1 MSDYLVTGGAG
12 FIGGAL
18 VERLVRDGHDV
29 CVLDNFSRG
38 IPDRLSDVDGE
49 IELVEADVREE
60 NQLREACLEAES
72 ILHLAAVNGTENFY
86 EKPDQVL
93 EVGLKGTLNVMDL
106 AIEGRCEQFLFAS
119 SSEVYHE
126 PDHVPTDET
135 ESLRIPDISN
145 PRFSYSSTKII
156 GEALTFH
163 YLPDEIQRLMIRPHN
178 VYGPAM
184 GFEHVIP
191 DFVEKAVRLLEQHG
205 SEETVDFP
213 IQGDGEQTRAF
224 CHIDDAV
231 EGIVRVLE
239 SGGDREIYNIGTEN
253 EVTIG
258 ELARNVAGVF
268 DLDIT
273 LDRGDVPDGSTPR
286 RCPDISKIQDLG
298 FEPSVSLEDGLEGT
312 VRWYE
317 DYFRNKNRSGV

>member
-1 MSDYLVTGGAG
+1 MTDYLVTGGAG

-18 VERLVRDGHDV
+18 VERLVEDDHDV

-38 IPDRLSDVDGE
+38 VPERLE
-49 IELVEADVREE
+49 NIEDDIQIVEADVRDPD
-60 NQLREACLEAES
+60 QLREPCLQAES

-93 EVGLKGTLNVMDL
+93 EVGLKGTLNVMDF
-106 AIEGRCEQFLFAS
+106 AVQGRCSQFLMAS

-126 PDHVPTDET
+126 PDTVPTDET
-135 ESLRIPDISN
+135 EPLRIPDISN

-156 GEALTFH
+156 GESLTFH
-163 YLPDEIQRLMIRPHN
+163 YLPDDIQRLMIRPHN
-178 VYGPAM
+178 VYGPSM

-191 DFVEKAVRLLEQHG
+191 DFVEKAVQLDEEHDSQ
-205 SEETVDFP
+205 ETVSFP

-231 EGIVRVLE
+231 EGIITVLE
-239 SGGDREIYNIGTEN
+239 NGDDQEIYNIGTEN

-258 ELARNVAGVF
+258 ELAHKVAEIFG
-268 DLDIT
+268 LEIIIE
-273 LDRGDVPDGSTPR
+273 REDVPDGSTSR
-286 RCPDISKIQDLG
+286 RCPDISKIRELG
-298 FEPSVSLEDGLEGT
+298 FEPEVTLDAGLEET
-312 VRWYE
+312 LSWYE
-317 DYFRNKNRSGV
+317 QYFRENDFSGV